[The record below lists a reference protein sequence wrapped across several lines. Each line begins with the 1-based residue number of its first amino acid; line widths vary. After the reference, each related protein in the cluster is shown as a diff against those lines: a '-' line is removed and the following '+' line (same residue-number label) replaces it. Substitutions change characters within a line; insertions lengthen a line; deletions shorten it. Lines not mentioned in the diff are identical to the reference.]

1 MDSNGIASLP
11 RHVAIIMDGNG
22 RWAKARGLSRSAGH
36 RAGTERL
43 RGIIRT
49 SSDLGIEVL
58 SIFAFSTENWQR
70 PQAEVDVLMGLLR
83 EFFSKEIDELDQ
95 NGVRIRIL
103 GCLSDVS
110 QGVRA
115 LLEAAQTRTAGNTG
129 LQLNIAF
136 NYGSRSEIARA
147 ARLLAEDVQRGVLT
161 AAEVDEAALMRR
173 LYTHDQPEVD
183 FLIRTSGEERLS
195 NFLLLQSAY
204 AELYFTDTY
213 WPDFSDEAYREALRD
228 YASRDR
234 RYGRVK

>member
-110 QGVRA
+110 QG
-115 LLEAAQTRTAGNTG
+115 
-129 LQLNIAF
+129 
-136 NYGSRSEIARA
+136 EIARA